1 MKKEKKPLNTLD
13 KYLIFCFTFIVLYT
27 IAHTVIFAITGNEAK
42 VLDALVYGVFFGE
55 VTHCFLI
62 KRFKLHEEA
71 KLLFGKK
78 KNDEIDDFSVDE

>member
-27 IAHTVIFAITGNEAK
+27 IAHTVIFAVTGQEAG

-55 VTHCFLI
+55 VTQCFLI
-62 KRFKLHEEA
+62 KRFKLHDEF
-71 KLLFGKK
+71 KLFGKK
-78 KNDEIDDFSVDE
+78 KKDEDEDFSINE